1 MRPSCVR
8 PWWIQPSTCFS
19 SKWRVN
25 WNRLKTNWSRPKMN
39 WVPGN
44 LHLIGKDNQNNSPLQ
59 NKTKKSRFPHA
70 PHPHSHC
77 RHAGTIVGEKGWHM
91 PYSPRDSDFTESQSL
106 QNKPLFVLLHC
117 ASYITHNLTW
127 KKDSMVRWHLCFSSH
142 RPRAWRSPDY
152 FQKRWSLTF
161 PNMDMPLSPQPKAD
175 SLHINWGGVM
185 MEVELGGE
193 TP

>member
-127 KKDSMVRWHLCFSSH
+127 KKTVWSGDTCVSALTAQGPEGVRIISRRGGHS
-142 RPRAWRSPDY
+142 
-152 FQKRWSLTF
+152 
-161 PNMDMPLSPQPKAD
+161 LSPTWICRSRL
-175 SLHINWGGVM
+175 SLRQTVYT
-185 MEVELGGE
+185 LTGE
-193 TP
+193 GLWWRLS